1 MAIDFED
8 MSKHDWLEYIELCG
22 WALAR
27 AHARTGDAAS
37 IAGYLGKNDAF
48 DLAIATFAVA
58 YADRTASDH
67 AAFVRA
73 IRAGRLSARTGV
85 GA

>member
-1 MAIDFED
+1 MAIDFEH
-8 MSKHDWLEYIELCG
+8 MSRQDSIEYIELCG

-27 AHARTGDAAS
+27 AHARTGDPAL
-37 IAGYLGKNDAF
+37 IAGYLGKNDTF
-48 DLAIATFAVA
+48 DQAMATFAVG
-58 YADRTASDH
+58 YADQTARDH
-67 AAFVRA
+67 ATLVRA